1 MAQRR
6 HSCIAANYPSFDHIV
21 GASEHFRR
29 YGETE
34 YISCFEIDHQFSF
47 GGLLDGEVSRPSAL
61 ENFSDIDPCLLA
73 YTYATSV
80 TNQTTDI
87 GKDSGWINRGYLSL
101 RSYLHSLHLMA
112 MFPHH
117 PMIACITLTTRLD
130 VLVNSV
136 VCVWYLSLNFNAVR

>member
-1 MAQRR
+1 MTEAVIAASQQATRHRSPRRRGQAVRRYDEAQR
-6 HSCIAANYPSFDHIV
+6 
-21 GASEHFRR
+21 FR
-29 YGETE
+29 G
-34 YISCFEIDHQFSF
+34 IEIDRQSNL
-47 GGLLDGEVSRPSAL
+47 GALLDGEFSRFGAL

-136 VCVWYLSLNFNAVR
+136 VCVWYLSLNFDAVR